1 MKIEITEEASKW
13 YQDACDLKPG
23 DGIRF
28 YGKVYGKTMVHEG
41 FSIAFRKEKPIKPE
55 SSTVVDGI
63 TYFITDNDTWFF
75 ARYDLEVQYDPKTDG
90 PDYIFKSNE

>member
-1 MKIEITEEASKW
+1 MKIEISNEAAKW
-13 YQDACDLKPG
+13 YEDNVGLSAG

-41 FSIAFRKEKPIKPE
+41 FSIAFRKEEPVKPE
-55 SSTVVDGI
+55 SSTVVNGI

-75 ARYDLEVQYDPKTDG
+75 ARYDLDVEYDSKSDSPE
-90 PDYIFKSNE
+90 YIFKSNE

>member
-1 MKIEITEEASKW
+1 MKIEIEDAAAKW
-13 YQDACDLKPG
+13 YEDNVGLEPG

-41 FSIAFRKEKPIKPE
+41 FSIAFRKEKPVKPE
-55 SSTVVDGI
+55 SSTEVNGI

-75 ARYDLEVQYDPKTDG
+75 ERYDLEVKYDSKIDG
-90 PDYIFKSNE
+90 PEYIFKSNE

>member
-1 MKIEITEEASKW
+1 MKIEISEKAAKW
-13 YQDACDLKPG
+13 YEENVGLKAG

-41 FSIAFRKEKPIKPE
+41 FSIAFRKEEPVKPE

-75 ARYDLEVQYDPKTDG
+75 ARYDLEVEYDPSIDG
-90 PDYIFKSNE
+90 PQYIFKSNE

>member
-1 MKIEITEEASKW
+1 MKIEISDKAAKW
-13 YQDACDLKPG
+13 YEENVGIKAG

-41 FSIAFRKEKPIKPE
+41 FSIAFRKETPVKPE
-55 SSTVVDGI
+55 SSTVVNDI

-75 ARYDLEVQYDPKTDG
+75 ERYDLDVEYDPEIDG
-90 PDYIFKSNE
+90 PKYIFKSNE

>member
-1 MKIEITEEASKW
+1 MKIIISDDAAKW
-13 YQDACDLKPG
+13 YQDNVDLKPG

-41 FSIAFRKEKPIKPE
+41 FSIAFRKEEPTKPV
-55 SSTVVDGI
+55 SSTEVNGI

-75 ARYDLEVQYDPKTDG
+75 ARYDLDVEYDSKTDS
-90 PDYIFKSNE
+90 PEYIFKSNE